1 MDEKLQ
7 SYEWI
12 ATSCFV
18 IGGIYLVVGSM
29 SGSHFLWQA
38 VGFEAVRECAELCLE
53 SGDPQL
59 RASDYV
65 TKLKTAGWSDNDVQE
80 VLASALC
87 VFARLVKH
95 FRNGGA

>member
-1 MDEKLQ
+1 MLGRIDQ
-7 SYEWI
+7 ADI
-12 ATSCFV
+12 PPR
-18 IGGIYLVVGSM
+18 
-29 SGSHFLWQA
+29 SGRMTERSELDIC
-38 VGFEAVRECAELCLE
+38 EAVRECAELCLE

-80 VLASALC
+80 VLASALS